1 MAYYSYSYDGDYQ
14 GGHYNGGYSVSPYYS
29 SYDSSS
35 DHDSVA
41 YSSYN
46 YNQHQG
52 FSYDPPYYAAY
63 DPVSSYSRT
72 AYSES
77 TFSEPMCIKY
87 DPGHYYHEQTRFIVS
102 YNDSE
107 FNETDFEEY
116 DPTPYDGGFD
126 LAATYGKPLPP
137 SAEICYPR
145 STPDP
150 NVASLDGF
158 SYGSIIAPYGK
169 DEVNEPAAK
178 PQGESKPI
186 SPPPIEAAPVP
197 LEFSDGHGNS
207 QEKLQKDEGSEERG
221 ADHPDPW
228 PGYDTGIARGSSGDL
243 GYEYGKQWPQVP
255 SGYGLE
261 AMDLCEGLFGY
272 WPCLSRYARNNH
284 DSQKAADCGSSDPC
298 CGRWDDGGSGYGNQW
313 KVTADYLFGSSN
325 PYGERRDDGGG
336 SSYGNVTYGY
346 ERHYQEEPLYYQQ
359 VKYVEDPW

>member
-1 MAYYSYSYDGDYQ
+1 MAYYSYSYDGDNQ
-14 GGHYNGGYSVSPYYS
+14 GGYYNGGYSITPYNS
-29 SYDSSS
+29 CYDSSS

-46 YNQHQG
+46 YNQNQG
-52 FSYDPPYYAAY
+52 FSYDPSSYYAAY

-77 TFSEPMCIKY
+77 TFK
-87 DPGHYYHEQTRFIVS
+87 
-102 YNDSE
+102 

-126 LAATYGKPLPP
+126 LAETYGKPLPP
-137 SAEICYPR
+137 SAETCYPR

-169 DEVNEPAAK
+169 DEVSEPAAK
-178 PQGESKPI
+178 PQSESKPI

-197 LEFSDGHGNS
+197 LEFSGGHGNS
-207 QEKLQKDEGSEERG
+207 QEKVQRDEES

-228 PGYDTGIARGSSGDL
+228 PGYDTGIARDWS
-243 GYEYGKQWPQVP
+243 QVP

-284 DSQKAADCGSSDPC
+284 DCQKAADCGSSDPC
-298 CGRWDDGGSGYGNQW
+298 CGRWDGGGGGYGHQW
-313 KVTADYLFGSSN
+313 KVTTADYLFGSSN
-325 PYGERRDDGGG
+325 PYGDRRDDGGG
-336 SSYGNVTYGY
+336 SSFGNVTYGY

-359 VKYVEDPW
+359 VKYGEDPWQS